1 MRKTTTLLALV
12 MALGLVAACSNGSSN
27 AASGNTG
34 TTNGATETASPTGG
48 ETGGGKITI
57 DGEQA
62 NDHGSKDVS
71 GQDELEVE
79 LDDFYFNPTVLQ
91 GTPGEQIKLELT
103 NESGTLHN
111 FSIDDQSINQ
121 DVPGGEVQTVT
132 VTIPQSG
139 QVVFYC
145 KYHRTLGM
153 LGALEPT
160 G

>member
-1 MRKTTTLLALV
+1 MTLLALV
-12 MALGLVAACSNGSSN
+12 MALGLVAAACSNGSSN
-27 AASGNTG
+27 AASGNT
-34 TTNGATETASPTGG
+34 TNGATETASPSGG
-48 ETGGGKITI
+48 ETEGGKITI

-62 NDHGSKDVS
+62 NDHGTKDVS
-71 GQDELEVE
+71 GQNELEVE

-91 GTPGEQIKLELT
+91 GTPGEQIKLELK

-121 DVPGGEVQTVT
+121 DVAGGQDQTVT

-145 KYHRTLGM
+145 KYHRSLGM